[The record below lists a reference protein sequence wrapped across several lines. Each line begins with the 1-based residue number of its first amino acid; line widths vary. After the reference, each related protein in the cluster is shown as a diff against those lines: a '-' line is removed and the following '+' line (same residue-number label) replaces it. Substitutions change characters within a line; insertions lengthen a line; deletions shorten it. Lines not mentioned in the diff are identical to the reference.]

1 MKRSFTLSRPLLLP
15 LFLGVLPALGQGSF
29 QNLNFESALIDQTHA
44 PGGVSTTDALPG
56 WTAYSS
62 TNQATQVLFNDFC
75 LGATCISLLGTNS
88 PVGPPIEGGFSVL
101 LQGGVSGPGTLHPTA
116 ASIRQ
121 TGLVPASSRS
131 VRFKAQLD
139 SLGVPGVLSMSLDGV
154 NIPYVSLSS
163 GPNYTLYGGDIS
175 AFAGRTAELGFSLF
189 GGAGIDY
196 SIWNLDS
203 IEFSDLA
210 VPEPSVLGLSLL
222 GALLLGW
229 RHWRKHR

>member
-1 MKRSFTLSRPLLLP
+1 MTPHKYLVLCAAIACCTVAARAQGTFQTRASNRPRWFRSSATRPARCSSP
-15 LFLGVLPALGQGSF
+15 LRF
-29 QNLNFESALIDQTHA
+29 Q
-44 PGGVSTTDALPG
+44 
-56 WTAYSS
+56 
-62 TNQATQVLFNDFC
+62 
-75 LGATCISLLGTNS
+75 
-88 PVGPPIEGGFSVL
+88 
-101 LQGGVSGPGTLHPTA
+101 
-116 ASIRQ
+116 
-121 TGLVPASSRS
+121 
-131 VRFKAQLD
+131 AQLD
-139 SLGVPGVLSMSLDGV
+139 TFGVPGVLSVSLDGV

-175 AFAGRTAELGFSLF
+175 PFAGRTAELGFSLF

>member
-1 MKRSFTLSRPLLLP
+1 MKRSFTSSRPLIVPLL
-15 LFLGVLPALGQGSF
+15 LGGLSAAGQGSF

-62 TNQATQVLFNDFC
+62 TNQATQVLFNDAC

-88 PVGPPIEGGFSVL
+88 PVEPPIEGGFSVL

-163 GPNYTLYGGDIS
+163 GPNYTLYGGDVS
-175 AFAGRTAELGFSLF
+175 AFAGQTAQLEVSLL

-196 SIWNLDS
+196 SGWNLDS
-203 IEFSDLA
+203 IQFSDLA

-222 GALLLGW
+222 GARLLGW

>member
-1 MKRSFTLSRPLLLP
+1 MKRSFTFSRPLLLP

-88 PVGPPIEGGFSVL
+88 VFVSPIEGGFSVL

-121 TGLVPASSRS
+121 TGLVPALSRS
-131 VRFKAQLD
+131 IRFKAQLD
-139 SLGVPGVLSMSLDGV
+139 TFGVPGVFSVSLDGV

-175 AFAGRTAELGFSLF
+175 AFAGRTAELGFSVF

-196 SIWNLDS
+196 SVWNLDS
-203 IEFSDLA
+203 IEFSSLA
-210 VPEPSVLGLSLL
+210 IPEPSVIGLSAL
-222 GALLLGW
+222 GAMLLGW
-229 RHWRKHR
+229 RFWRKRR